1 MPLGKTMG
9 SLRVAADRQPARKN
23 KNTLRNKEDFTEK
36 RPYRISVVEL
46 TRIVRFH
53 LDGSPSPLG
62 CNGYAG
68 RPGLSKIAPMV
79 EVHITLRG
87 EPDPKTHYVLDIKQF
102 RKEANLEPV

>member
-1 MPLGKTMG
+1 M
-9 SLRVAADRQPARKN
+9 A
-23 KNTLRNKEDFTEK
+23 K

-53 LDGSPSPLG
+53 LEGSSSPRG

-68 RPGLSKIAPMV
+68 RSALSGLAPMV

-87 EPDPKTHYVLDIKQF
+87 VPDPQTHYVLDII
-102 RKEANLEPV
+102 